1 MNKLRSY
8 KHHDICGACAL
19 ITKERIIKMKYDDSC
34 LLYIDLVRAVAALTV
49 VVNMGEDSGLIMNND
64 IASLERLQ
72 ELLAIRKELTQ

>member
-1 MNKLRSY
+1 
-8 KHHDICGACAL
+8 
-19 ITKERIIKMKYDDSC
+19 MKYDDSC